1 MSLRSPRGYNKM
13 SHEMD
18 IPLTQVRTNNSTG
31 ARRQGEGVMNSND
44 LDSQPTFHDVE
55 KSDHFHHHAGR
66 RKLQKLDSKGR
77 VDSEG
82 VEVNAM
88 GRLYHKIVG
97 FSVITRYLLYVAPLA
112 ILIAAPIVV
121 YAILNR
127 DAKIAGVKVYL
138 FFTWIEIVWL
148 SLWISK
154 LISKAMPYLFMFL
167 CGVVSSG
174 TRKYAKV
181 IEALEI
187 PISLVGWAITCLVT
201 FTALTDGKLNGIPV
215 QRRWVSVMKNIL
227 GPALIATLI
236 YLAEKTVV
244 QLISISYHARSFDL
258 RIKESKHN
266 IWLLGLLFDA
276 SRSLFPMYCKE
287 FEDEDILINDSIEAM
302 IAKTT
307 HRHRQSGSAT
317 PLRLI
322 GDIGRVGDKVTSL
335 FGHVAAE
342 ITGKQVFNPT
352 SAHSIIVEALEKTAS
367 SEALAK
373 RLWMSFVVEGK
384 DALYIEDIREV
395 LGYSRKEEADEAFA
409 MLDSDANGDVSLD
422 EMIMKVV
429 ETGRE
434 RKAIASSVRDVGQAI
449 GVLDQVFISILMVII
464 VFIFVAFQDT
474 NFVTTLATAGTTLL
488 SLSFV
493 FAVTT
498 QEFLGSCIFLF
509 VKHPYDV
516 GDRVDIVGPE
526 KESLVVD
533 KISLLYTI
541 FRRIDS
547 MKIVQVPN
555 IVLNTVWIE
564 NITRSGAMKE
574 QLDMFISFDTSLED
588 IELLRKEMEE
598 FVRSPEN
605 SRDFQPDI
613 ILEATGI
620 GNMDKLQ
627 LKIEI
632 RHKSNWHNETVR
644 AARRSK
650 FMCALVLAL
659 RKIPIYAPGGGGEP
673 LGGPTNPGYSVS
685 VTDEFAA
692 EARGKASKTKEGKRL
707 IPSAPAEPHP
717 DSKTG
722 AGSGPTHEE
731 DILQNLNAR
740 DPALDVAHKVEDAD
754 IGRDDNSI
762 KSGSLAI
769 DRQRS
774 QDIEE
779 VRSGLVKRM
788 STGGRRKPGEVLPQ
802 AAQSLSSGT
811 APGLTFTSASPRND
825 FARLDEEEADM
836 EHVNL
841 SDNGYSGAGYR
852 LPDVGSSSPYSMYP
866 NSGQSTNTA
875 NQSPQ
880 RPQGEQSNVRR
891 G

>member
-18 IPLTQVRTNNSTG
+18 IPLTQVRTGGSTG
-31 ARRQGEGVMNSND
+31 ARKQGEGVMNSGDMETQN
-44 LDSQPTFHDVE
+44 TFHE
-55 KSDHFHHHAGR
+55 KAEHDHHFHHHGGR
-66 RKLQKLDSKGR
+66 RKLQRLNSKGR
-77 VDSEG
+77 VDSD

-88 GRLYHKIVG
+88 GRIYNKIVG
-97 FSVITRYLLYVAPLA
+97 FSVITRYMLYVAPLA
-112 ILIAAPIVV
+112 IMIAAPIVV
-121 YAILNR
+121 YAIINP

-154 LISKAMPYLFMFL
+154 LIAKALPYVFMFL

-187 PISLVGWAITCLVT
+187 PISLVGWAITSLVT
-201 FTALTDGKLNGIPV
+201 FTALTSAKLNNEA
-215 QRRWVSVMKNIL
+215 QHRWITVMKNVL
-227 GPALIATLI
+227 GPALIATLL
-236 YLAEKTVV
+236 YLAEKTLI
-244 QLISISYHARSFDL
+244 QLISISYHARSFDQ

-266 IWLLGLLFDA
+266 IYLLGLLFDA
-276 SRSLFPMYCKE
+276 SRALFPMYCKE
-287 FEDEDILINDSIEAM
+287 FEEEDILINDSIEAM
-302 IAKTT
+302 LAKTT
-307 HRHRQSGSAT
+307 RGHKRSGSAT
-317 PLRLI
+317 PLKLI
-322 GDIGRVGDKVTSL
+322 GDISRVGDKVTSL

-352 SAHSIIVEALEKTAS
+352 SAHSIIVEALEKTKS

-384 DALYIEDIREV
+384 EALFIDDIHEV
-395 LGYSRKEEADEAFA
+395 LGYARKEEADEAFA
-409 MLDSDANGDVSLD
+409 MLDSDGNGDVSLD

-429 ETGRE
+429 DIGRD
-434 RKAIASSVRDVGQAI
+434 RKAIANSVRDVGQAI
-449 GVLDQVFISILMVII
+449 GVLDQVFVTILTVII

-541 FRRIDS
+541 FRRIDN

-588 IELLRKEMEE
+588 IELLRKEMEN

-673 LGGPTNPGYSVS
+673 LGGPTNPSYSVA
-685 VTDEFAA
+685 VPDEYAIAA
-692 EARGKASKTKEGKRL
+692 RDKAAKAKEEKRL
-707 IPSAPAEPHP
+707 VPSAPAAPAAVQE
-717 DSKTG
+717 
-722 AGSGPTHEE
+722 HEE
-731 DILQNLNAR
+731 DVLQNLNAR
-740 DPALDVAHKVEDAD
+740 NPAQDVAHRIEDLD

-762 KSGSLAI
+762 SSGHTAF
-769 DRQRS
+769 DRQRN

-788 STGGRRKPGEVLPQ
+788 STSGKRRPGEPMPQ
-802 AAQSLSSGT
+802 ALQSPSSNST
-811 APGLTFTSASPRND
+811 NPGITFTSPSPRND
-825 FARLDEEEADM
+825 FARLEEEEAEM
-836 EHVNL
+836 ENVNL
-841 SDNGYSGAGYR
+841 GDNGYPGPGYR
-852 LPDVGSSSPYSMYP
+852 LPDVGSSSPYS
-866 NSGQSTNTA
+866 S
-875 NQSPQ
+875 Q
-880 RPQGEQSNVRR
+880 RPGPPPPQGPPQGPAGHPR
-891 G
+891 